1 MAAIQI
7 PQAND
12 STRPGV
18 LTASASTY
26 TAPDDVLRLYLSSIV
41 GIDKTLVRKR
51 WQSKPGTQ
59 PPVGTDWAAVGVDRI
74 ETQGFPYQLGT
85 KNPDV
90 ITRTS
95 WQRMHCIASF
105 YGPNAAE
112 NADAFREGAQ
122 LGQNV
127 DTLSAFGLKVQGVDD
142 YIPHVP
148 DFAFAQWVDRYDV
161 FFIVARKVTRT
172 YGVRTLVSADYIEIT
187 TEKGKS

>member
-12 STRPGV
+12 STRSGV

-85 KNPDV
+85 KTPDV

-172 YGVRTLVSADYIEIT
+172 YGVRTLVSADDIEIT

>member
-112 NADAFREGAQ
+112 NADAFREGSQ

-142 YIPHVP
+142 YITHVP

-161 FFIVARKVTRT
+161 FFIVARKLTRT
-172 YGVRTLVSADYIEIT
+172 YGVRTLVSADDIEIT

>member
-74 ETQGFPYQLGT
+74 ETQGFPYQSGT
-85 KNPDV
+85 KIPDV

-122 LGQNV
+122 LGQNA

-142 YIPHVP
+142 YISHVP

-172 YGVRTLVSADYIEIT
+172 YGVRTLVSADDIEIT

>member
-26 TAPDDVLRLYLSSIV
+26 TAPEDVLRLYLSSIV

-74 ETQGFPYQLGT
+74 ETQGFPYQSGT

-161 FFIVARKVTRT
+161 FFIVACKVTRT
-172 YGVRTLVSADYIEIT
+172 YGVRTLASADDIEIT
-187 TEKGKS
+187 TKKGKS

>member
-26 TAPDDVLRLYLSSIV
+26 TAPEDVLRLYLSSIV

-74 ETQGFPYQLGT
+74 ETQGFPYQSGT
-85 KNPDV
+85 KIPDV

-161 FFIVARKVTRT
+161 FFIDARKVTRT
-172 YGVRTLVSADYIEIT
+172 YGVRTLVSADDIEIT

>member
-74 ETQGFPYQLGT
+74 ETQGFPYQSGT
-85 KNPDV
+85 KIPDV

-172 YGVRTLVSADYIEIT
+172 YGVRTLVSADDIEIT

>member
-26 TAPDDVLRLYLSSIV
+26 TAPEDVLRLYLSSIV

-74 ETQGFPYQLGT
+74 ETQGFPYQSGT
-85 KNPDV
+85 KIPDV

-172 YGVRTLVSADYIEIT
+172 YGVRTLVSADDIEIT
-187 TEKGKS
+187 TENGKS

>member
-26 TAPDDVLRLYLSSIV
+26 TAPEDVLRLYLSSIV

-74 ETQGFPYQLGT
+74 ETQGFPYQSGT

-161 FFIVARKVTRT
+161 FFIVARKLTRT
-172 YGVRTLVSADYIEIT
+172 YGVRTLVSADDIEIT

>member
-26 TAPDDVLRLYLSSIV
+26 TAPDDVPRLYLSSIV

-172 YGVRTLVSADYIEIT
+172 YGVRTLVSADDIEIT

>member
-12 STRPGV
+12 STRSGV

-172 YGVRTLVSADYIEIT
+172 YGVRTLVSADDIEIT

>member
-26 TAPDDVLRLYLSSIV
+26 TAPEDVLRLYLSSIV

-51 WQSKPGTQ
+51 LQSKPGTQ

-74 ETQGFPYQLGT
+74 ETQGFPYQSGT
-85 KNPDV
+85 KIPDV

-172 YGVRTLVSADYIEIT
+172 YGVRTLVSADDIEIT
-187 TEKGKS
+187 TENGKS